1 MVRRRVGSW
10 QLAVGSRQLDVAI
23 ANGPSFRS
31 VMAENAT
38 IEGDVVCATSSS
50 LLTARRWSSRD
61 WWMVD
66 GGWVA
71 QASLEEAVLG
81 ANEMVGGLL
90 GFEVLGSGFWVRVL
104 PGFCFEARRVV
115 STTRCEEKIYVRR
128 IDLPPTTT
136 AGCDS
141 MDSESSPYGC
151 THVPGPG
158 LELGGGA

>member
-1 MVRRRVGSW
+1 MIG
-10 QLAVGSRQLDVAI
+10 G
-23 ANGPSFRS
+23 
-31 VMAENAT
+31 
-38 IEGDVVCATSSS
+38 
-50 LLTARRWSSRD
+50 
-61 WWMVD
+61 WWM
-66 GGWVA
+66 
-71 QASLEEAVLG
+71 ASLEEVVL
-81 ANEMVGGLL
+81 ERTRWLE
-90 GFEVLGSGFWVRVL
+90 GFWGSGVLGSGFWVRVL